1 MYRGQRSVH
10 CVIRNQKL
18 DECLSRVFLSL
29 AQNFGLW
36 GSFRILNVSL
46 LPLCQE
52 KEEEEEEGEEEKDVE
67 EEEEKEEASGSRNE
81 LNRP

>member
-36 GSFRILNVSL
+36 GSFRILNVFF

-52 KEEEEEEGEEEKDVE
+52 KEEEGEEEKDVE
-67 EEEEKEEASGSRNE
+67 EEEEEEEASGSRNG

>member
-36 GSFRILNVSL
+36 ESFRILNVFF

-52 KEEEEEEGEEEKDVE
+52 KEEEGEEEKDVE
-67 EEEEKEEASGSRNE
+67 EEEEEEEASGSRNE